1 MVEVS
6 HQAGTAMFAVA
17 VRQAADDGIA
27 LCYAL
32 QMGAARAV
40 AVAVCLVAGVW
51 LVVVARAVAGL
62 RALAACEGDPC
73 LAAAAQPRYVVAG
86 CVTAAL
92 APDVVAARAVDV
104 LRAVAAC

>member
-1 MVEVS
+1 
-6 HQAGTAMFAVA
+6 
-17 VRQAADDGIA
+17 
-27 LCYAL
+27 
-32 QMGAARAV
+32 
-40 AVAVCLVAGVW
+40 
-51 LVVVARAVAGL
+51 
-62 RALAACEGDPC
+62 LAACEGDPC